1 MLSLIKGRGVNPVAM
16 ISANLDR
23 WRIAQQSMT
32 GKPPMVGFQTAH
44 GNIV

>member
-1 MLSLIKGRGVNPVAM
+1 M

-32 GKPPMVGFQTAH
+32 VKPPTVGFQTAH